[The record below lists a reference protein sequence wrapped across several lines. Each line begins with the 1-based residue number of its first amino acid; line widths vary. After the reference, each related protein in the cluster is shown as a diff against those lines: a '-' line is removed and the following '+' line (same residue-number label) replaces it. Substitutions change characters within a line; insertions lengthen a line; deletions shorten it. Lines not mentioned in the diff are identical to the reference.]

1 MNDNVLFSE
10 KQRFTQW
17 WIWLIL
23 IGINVLFVYALIT
36 QVFNGTKF
44 GQNPMSD
51 TGLWISFTISVLFN
65 FFMFNLRLETIIRKE
80 GIYVRFFP
88 IHFKAKFIS
97 WENVRSAHVRQYSP
111 MKEYGGWGI
120 KYSRHGN
127 GKAFSVSGKS
137 GLQLE
142 FRDGDKLLI
151 GTEKGVELMTVLQKM
166 GIPKE

>member
-1 MNDNVLFSE
+1 MDQTILFSE

-23 IGINVLFVYALIT
+23 IGINGMFVYALIT
-36 QVFNGTKF
+36 QVFYDIQF
-44 GQNPMSD
+44 GDNPMSD
-51 TGLWISFTISVLFN
+51 TGLWISFTISVLFT

-97 WENVRSAHVRQYSP
+97 WEKVKSVNVRQYSP

-120 KYSRHGN
+120 KYSRLGN
-127 GKAFSVSGKS
+127 GRAFSVSGKS

-142 FRDGDKLLI
+142 FRDGEKLLI
-151 GTEKGVELMTVLQKM
+151 GTEKGEVLMTVLQKM